1 MVNYIKRGRIW
12 AKRNRKKI
20 EELQFKCKTEEKEKE
35 EINGVLMQANDLL
48 EYRNKIIKA
57 FMDGTFSSE
66 HLKESDN
73 AAYNYVLKYVN
84 KSIEEIKS
92 MEEKIDLIWFKE
104 FFESPSPANYTER
117 LINTKNRNE
126 NKETVENRILDLKDE
141 IKRMSEKEKKIK
153 MQMGH

>member
-1 MVNYIKRGRIW
+1 
-12 AKRNRKKI
+12 
-20 EELQFKCKTEEKEKE
+20 
-35 EINGVLMQANDLL
+35 MQANDLL